1 MNYDERIAGL
11 ESRVAFQEDALDK
24 LNDVIARQDKTISEL
39 KNTLRIFNDQ
49 LKTVGQESQGIAFTD
64 EPPPH
69 Y

>member
-1 MNYDERIAGL
+1 MNYDERITGL

-24 LNDVIARQDKTISEL
+24 LNDVIAKQDRTISEL
-39 KNTLRIFNDQ
+39 KRMLLIFNDQ
-49 LKTVGQESQGIAFTD
+49 LKTVGQESQGTDYTD

>member
-1 MNYDERIAGL
+1 MNYDERITGL

-49 LKTVGQESQGIAFTD
+49 LKSVGQESQGIAFTD

>member
-1 MNYDERIAGL
+1 MNYDERITRL
-11 ESRVAFQEDALDK
+11 ESRVAFQEDELDK

-39 KNTLRIFNDQ
+39 KNMLLIFNDQ
-49 LKTVGQESQGIAFTD
+49 LKTVGQESQGIAYTD